1 MYITKRCARTKPP
14 EIDVPIRDLCCTIGR
29 QHYRLYT
36 IKRIPSLKVLDNER
50 ITKSERDRADR
61 LANSA
66 AGAAL
71 ESDVQDEG
79 RISTTN
85 NGTGPQPKTFTPGE
99 GESAEESFV
108 VNFTPE
114 EKERIRLLVA
124 NAKSPQEIEDIERSV
139 KRGMLP
145 KGAEISND
153 VTTTT
158 TTTTA
163 TATVDSTTNAATVA
177 NESATAVVE
186 ETSSK
191 DESNDNSR
199 KRPAPE
205 ETGDGEVTTTAPVP
219 STRKRTQKKA
229 KQ

>member
-1 MYITKRCARTKPP
+1 
-14 EIDVPIRDLCCTIGR
+14 
-29 QHYRLYT
+29 LYT

-50 ITKSERDRADR
+50 ITKSERERANR

-79 RISTTN
+79 RYIAANNN
-85 NGTGPQPKTFTPGE
+85 NGHGPGPKTFTPGE

-139 KRGMLP
+139 KRGVLP
-145 KGAEISND
+145 KGAATISAAD
-153 VTTTT
+153 TTITTT
-158 TTTTA
+158 
-163 TATVDSTTNAATVA
+163 SAAG
-177 NESATAVVE
+177 AVQ
-186 ETSSK
+186 ETSAM
-191 DESNDNSR
+191 DESNDNGR
-199 KRPAPE
+199 KRPPPE
-205 ETGDGEVTTTAPVP
+205 ENGKEDVTTTAEMASKK
-219 STRKRTQKKA
+219 STKKA
-229 KQ
+229 KT